1 MEAVKDLEEIK
12 KIGNGYNALNDEVRD
27 GYAKEVR
34 DAYVL
39 DSNKVLLIMLVV
51 DCSHS
56 VSVNGK
62 ENVFNTIVSDFTK
75 EVRKD
80 PEASANVKIAV
91 SRYGTDF
98 QVLSGFGSVYDY
110 DESSDIYVDL
120 NLTDTAKALTEAFK
134 ITKDELEYQMG
145 QGKKTISPI
154 ILHITDGLQT
164 SEKDEMCEMVSLFD
178 SYHRKSGLR
187 RIKIYSITQDK
198 SAANLVSVYSDSTF
212 LAEDYEGIT
221 SAVTTMAKF
230 SSSLSEM
237 PLKIDP
243 ITGEEEPDF
252 TDAPD
257 LEIDESMTVLPRKRM
272 KLEDIWNS

>member
-1 MEAVKDLEEIK
+1 METVKDLEEIK

-75 EVRKD
+75 ELRKD
-80 PEASANVKIAV
+80 PEACANIKIAV

-98 QVLSGFGSVYDY
+98 QVLSGFGSAYDY

-120 NLTDTAKALTEAFK
+120 NLTDTAKALTEAYK

-212 LAEDYEGIT
+212 LAEDYEGIA

>member
-62 ENVFNTIVSDFTK
+62 ENVFNTILSDFTK
-75 EVRKD
+75 EVRRD

-187 RIKIYSITQDK
+187 RIKLYSITQDK

-212 LAEDYEGIT
+212 LAEDYEGIA